1 MASRSMSVEFA
12 PSIDPAF
19 DQLWLKVQRRFS
31 QPQASANQEEMDD
44 FDDEALDIRH
54 SSIQSLVVTS
64 WTDDEGATTVAAGLA
79 ARAAG
84 NVIGDVC
91 LVDAD
96 FRNRPTCLTQMAGLS
111 SKPGLSELMND
122 NADLEELIVPAS
134 EQGLYFLPTGKIPS
148 GDTVITDTTIQRIIQ
163 PLEERFRY
171 VFFDTSCLKTGVE
184 AYRWGRFVVNAI
196 LVIGAGAARRQ
207 TVAHA
212 VTSMQLQGMEILGMV
227 LNRRVDSIPGWLYP
241 YL

>member
-1 MASRSMSVEFA
+1 MSKRSIHVEFA

-31 QPQASANQEEMDD
+31 QPVEALEQEEDD
-44 FDDEALDIRH
+44 GFEDANLGIRH

-84 NVIGDVC
+84 NVSGDVC

-96 FRNRPTCLTQMAGLS
+96 FRNRSTCLTKMAGMEG
-111 SKPGLSELMND
+111 KPGLFELMNGD
-122 NADLEELIVPAS
+122 EELEDVIVPA
-134 EQGLYFLPTGKIPS
+134 ERGLYLLPTGKIPK
-148 GDTVITDTTIQRIIQ
+148 GDSPITDAKIQRIIQ

-196 LVIGAGAARRQ
+196 LVVGAGAARRQ
-207 TVAHA
+207 TVVHA
-212 VTSMQLQGMEILGMV
+212 ATSMRLQGMEILGVV
-227 LNRRVDSIPGWLYP
+227 LNRRVDSIPGWLYR